1 MIGTEELYMDC
12 IFHEL
17 RTLYSQ
23 IEMKVSEP
31 FVCFAK
37 TVVGASSVMCTGETP
52 NHKDTMKVI

>member
-1 MIGTEELYMDC
+1 MDC